1 MTSPE
6 HETNDFERRLTGA
19 MHDLGRRA
27 PVPTDDLRPVHRRVA
42 MRARRRNALRGGA
55 MAAVAIVALGGLYV
69 RAGHQGN
76 VGDTASVSAPTVSPA
91 ATSLPLASPT
101 PVASTD
107 APDSSAWTTTVGVT
121 SPAWPLVSAT
131 SWDDVRSESAAASAR
146 FTVFQRT
153 STWRNGDRDANG
165 QFMIVQSDIGD
176 SPFSPGAVPLP
187 TDTTV
192 TAGTRQ
198 TVIRTI
204 GGGLIRAYWSETVK
218 GTTPWTMSITALDTD
233 EATLVNAV
241 AGARWNATSEL
252 WSFDGLS
259 SSWQRD
265 RWPNAGQPRE
275 IELRYQRTSDGV
287 QLDVLA
293 TAAAGRFGAALVADH
308 TLVATNDR
316 GNAVNVRGNDGFA
329 MRDPASGVWRIVW
342 AEGPDRSYEVV
353 GGAGMSLADVVALLD
368 DVPLASLRT
377 VKGS

>member
-1 MTSPE
+1 MTSAE
-6 HETNDFERRLTGA
+6 HETKEFERRLAGA
-19 MHDLGRRA
+19 MHDLGMRA

-42 MRARRRNALRGGA
+42 VRARRRNALRGGA
-55 MAAVAIVALGGLYV
+55 MAAVAVIALGGLYL

-76 VGDTASVSAPTVSPA
+76 VDDTASVSAPTVSPA
-91 ATSLPLASPT
+91 MSL
-101 PVASTD
+101 PVASPIPAASAD
-107 APDSSAWTTTVGVT
+107 APDNTAWTTVVGVT

-131 SWDDVRSESAAASAR
+131 SWDDVRSDNAAASAR

-153 STWRNGDRDANG
+153 STWRSGDRDANG
-165 QFMIVQSDIGD
+165 QFMIVQSDVAD

-198 TVIRTI
+198 TVLRTI

-218 GTTPWTMSITALDTD
+218 GTRPWTISITALNTD

-252 WSFDGLS
+252 WSLEGS
-259 SSWQRD
+259 SSGWQRD
-265 RWPNAGQPRE
+265 RWPNTGQPRE

-287 QLDVLA
+287 RLDVLA
-293 TAAAGRFGAALVADH
+293 TAAGGRFGAALVADH
-308 TLVATNDR
+308 ALVAMNDR
-316 GNAVNVRGNDGFA
+316 GDAVNVRGNDGFA
-329 MRDPASGVWRIVW
+329 SRDPASDVWHIVW
-342 AEGPDRSYEVV
+342 AEGPDRSYEVI
-353 GGAGMSLADVVALLD
+353 GGAGMALTDVVALLG
-368 DVPLASLRT
+368 DVSLASLPT